1 VSTAEQR
8 SGSGVGALSRAEFES
23 GWVAWSVST
32 GRTSLCVWIII
43 NVCGP
48 WANWNKLTTTVGTWE
63 RNNVA
68 LPGTT
73 GTRAA
78 DHAAHFADIS
88 SIRSSWLLVSVCCA
102 LYAGGGCTSDEQPE
116 TVPATQPAVVV
127 LATQPAEPPPS
138 PPASQPSPLLPE
150 FEAWSREE
158 ALARL
163 TDEAASLSAA
173 VRLVGLAEADPLCV
187 PDPLSAEVAR
197 RLRVVV
203 LSETLWALGLG
214 TSDQGQLRSPVL
226 IDAAGAV
233 MLPVDGVEEE
243 VALLWV
249 AEDAELFPHVLTAL
263 ERVWIVGEELHPALV
278 AMSPMGLKFEVR
290 EEDDVP
296 YVALLWRH
304 RPEVADEGDQTTG
317 GEPAEVAR
325 YTYDP
330 YEFAFMGPLADK
342 LPDPP
347 GGLFELDLEQSE
359 GLIPVGGEIPEPPPI
374 EIPKFEPREGEP
386 PPY

>member
-1 VSTAEQR
+1 MSTAEQR
-8 SGSGVGALSRAEFES
+8 SGSGVEALSLPEFKS
-23 GWVAWSVST
+23 AWAKLSVST
-32 GRTSLCVWIII
+32 GRTSLCVWIIL

-48 WANWNKLTTTVGTWE
+48 WANWNKLTITVGTWE
-63 RNNVA
+63 RDNVA

-78 DHAAHFADIS
+78 DHAAHFAGIS
-88 SIRSSWLLVSVCCA
+88 SIRSKWLLLSLCCTV
-102 LYAGGGCTSDEQPE
+102 YAGGCTGDEKPE
-116 TVPATQPAVVV
+116 KGSATQPAVEV
-127 LATQPAEPPPS
+127 LATQPAAPPPP
-138 PPASQPSPLLPE
+138 PPAPQPSPLLPE
-150 FEAWSREE
+150 SEAWSRQE
-158 ALARL
+158 ALDKLA
-163 TDEAASLSAA
+163 DEAASLSAA
-173 VRLVGLAEADPLCV
+173 VRLVRLAGADPLCV
-187 PDPLSAEVAR
+187 PDPLSAEFAR
-197 RLRVVV
+197 RLRVVA

-214 TSDQGQLRSPVL
+214 TSDQDRLRSPVL

-249 AEDAELFPHVLTAL
+249 AEDTQLFPHVLTAL
-263 ERVWIVGEELHPALV
+263 ERVWIVGDELHPALV
-278 AMSPMGLKFEVR
+278 TMSPAGLRFEVR

-296 YVALLWRH
+296 YVVLLWR
-304 RPEVADEGDQTTG
+304 RLSEVAGEGDQATG
-317 GEPAEVAR
+317 GEPVEVAR

-347 GGLFELDLEQSE
+347 GGLFELDLEHSE

-374 EIPKFEPREGEP
+374 EVPKFEPREGEP